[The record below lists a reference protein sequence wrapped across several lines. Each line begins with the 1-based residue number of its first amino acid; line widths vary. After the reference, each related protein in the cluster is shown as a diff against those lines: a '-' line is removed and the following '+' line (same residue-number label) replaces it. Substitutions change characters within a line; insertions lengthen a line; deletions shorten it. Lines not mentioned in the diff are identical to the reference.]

1 MHRGILLEMPALR
14 SPCGLLSR
22 RLQTRRMRLFD
33 AWVILAGPLPP
44 VGECDESGLF
54 RRVAV

>member
-1 MHRGILLEMPALR
+1 MPALR
-14 SPCGLLSR
+14 SPCGLLSC